1 MRLPERIDTLGAEA
15 RGQLRHALEAGNEK
29 LMELDQ
35 ALARLAKDDWSV
47 PGFRRH
53 LGELRA
59 RAEDLR
65 AAALKRASEL
75 PARAVTGL
83 ATRTRGPVR
92 GLAKELAEIAKRVA
106 PPARPTVVKAAPAE
120 PEPADASKA
129 KAS

>member
-1 MRLPERIDTLGAEA
+1 MNLQERFDTMGAEA

-29 LMELDQ
+29 LMELDG

-47 PGFRRH
+47 PGLRRQ

-65 AAALKRASEL
+65 AAALRRASEL

-92 GLAKELAEIAKRVA
+92 SLAKELAEIAKRVS
-106 PPARPTVVKAAPAE
+106 PPPRPTVVKDAP
-120 PEPADASKA
+120 PEAPPEV
-129 KAS
+129 KASAS

>member
-1 MRLPERIDTLGAEA
+1 MRLPERIDTLNAEA
-15 RGQLRHALEAGNEK
+15 RTQLRHALEAGNEK
-29 LMELDQ
+29 LTELDQ

-47 PGFRRH
+47 PGLRRH
-53 LGELRA
+53 LGQLRA

-83 ATRTRGPVR
+83 ATRTRGPVQS
-92 GLAKELAEIAKRVA
+92 LAKELADMAKRVA
-106 PPARPTVVKAAPAE
+106 PPAKPKVVKAAPEEAIA
-120 PEPADASKA
+120 PA